1 MYLLRQELTFISDA
15 AGGVEVALL
24 QVRAKFSVNNQVLL
38 APQQE
43 DGNNS
48 LFLELLCYL

>member
-1 MYLLRQELTFISDA
+1 MHLLRQGLTFISDA
-15 AGGVEVALL
+15 AGDVEVALM
-24 QVRAKFSVNNQVLL
+24 QVRAKFSVSKQVLL
-38 APQQE
+38 APQQV